1 MQKKMYK
8 RKSLV
13 HFAKP
18 HHLETKYRASKKK
31 FARTWISTR
40 QSFSP
45 LMNGLNQKFENIN
58 IL

>member
-18 HHLETKYRASKKK
+18 HQLETKYH
-31 FARTWISTR
+31 ARKMPEHEFQLFLQIPKS
-40 QSFSP
+40 Q
-45 LMNGLNQKFENIN
+45 
-58 IL
+58 

>member
-18 HHLETKYRASKKK
+18 HHLETKYRASK
-31 FARTWISTR
+31 
-40 QSFSP
+40 
-45 LMNGLNQKFENIN
+45 EN
-58 IL
+58 LLEHGYQLDKVFHL